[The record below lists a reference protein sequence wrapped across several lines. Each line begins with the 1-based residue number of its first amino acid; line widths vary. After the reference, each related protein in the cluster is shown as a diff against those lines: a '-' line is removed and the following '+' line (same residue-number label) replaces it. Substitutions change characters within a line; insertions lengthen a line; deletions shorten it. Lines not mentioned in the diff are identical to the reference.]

1 MLTWEKKNSEFYL
14 NVTTISNHTQEYIPF
29 CQLLMNKNNITDI
42 ISKLSIESSPPPI
55 VTDQYYDL
63 NQL

>member
-1 MLTWEKKNSEFYL
+1 MLTWEEKNSEFYL
-14 NVTTISNHTQEYIPF
+14 NATAVSNHTQEYIPF
-29 CQLLMNKNNITDI
+29 RQLLMNKNNITDT

-55 VTDQYYDL
+55 VTEQYYDL